1 MLKQKKA
8 VHTCFLELYY
18 FFQTDYHD
26 NQKFSVQLSPCVSLT
41 KAASLSPYVGH
52 NNGGHKCPP
61 DSLQV
66 RNKVSE
72 IVFWQ
77 KELMNDI
84 TRQAVKHT

>member
-1 MLKQKKA
+1 MLKQKKP
-8 VHTCFLELYY
+8 VNTCFLELYY
-18 FFQTDYHD
+18 FFQADYHD

-41 KAASLSPYVGH
+41 RAASLSPYVH
-52 NNGGHKCPP
+52 RKCPP

-66 RNKVSE
+66 RNKVLE

-84 TRQAVKHT
+84 TRQAVNHT

>member
-8 VHTCFLELYY
+8 VNTCFLELYY
-18 FFQTDYHD
+18 FFLTNNHD
-26 NQKFSVQLSPCVSLT
+26 NQKFSVQFSPCVCLT
-41 KAASLSPYVGH
+41 RAASLSPYIH
-52 NNGGHKCPP
+52 RKCPP

-66 RNKVSE
+66 RNKVLE

-77 KELMNDI
+77 ELMNDI